1 MGGRG
6 AYSKHRTA
14 NTQSDDNDK
23 TIEQLK
29 SESGAD
35 EVILKGT
42 QYELKDFEYKY
53 NNKIAQK
60 LMLNKI
66 EVKKIKENDPEFYL
80 LYKEKEIHEKIAITR
95 DYRDGREPK
104 LIKETDTPTY
114 DSNTYRNGMEEKTEY
129 KLVEN
134 DNYKT
139 ARNKI
144 IDAAVRQ
151 QANRI
156 VLDGFHLST
165 KNISQA
171 ISEVKKRSGGKL
183 LQNIEVH
190 WLNTVFIYR
199 KEE

>member
-6 AYSKHRTA
+6 AHSKHGTS
-14 NTQSDDNDK
+14 NKQSDDNGK

-29 SESGAD
+29 NETGAD

-42 QYELKDFEYKY
+42 QYNLKDFKYNY
-53 NNKIAQK
+53 NNKIAQE
-60 LMLNKI
+60 LMLNKN

-104 LIKETDTPTY
+104 LIKETNTPTY
-114 DSNTYRNGMEEKTEY
+114 DSITYRNGMEEKTEY
-129 KLVEN
+129 KHVEN

-144 IDAAVRQ
+144 LDAAVRQ

-171 ISEVKKRSGGKL
+171 VSEVKRKSGGRL
-183 LQNIEVH
+183 LHNIEVH
-190 WLNTVFIYR
+190 WLNAVFIYR